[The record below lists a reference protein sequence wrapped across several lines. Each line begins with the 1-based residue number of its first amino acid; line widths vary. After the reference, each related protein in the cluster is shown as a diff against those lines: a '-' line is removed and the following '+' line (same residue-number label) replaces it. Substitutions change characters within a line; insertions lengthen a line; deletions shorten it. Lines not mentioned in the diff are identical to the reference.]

1 MARLRVC
8 LRDLCI
14 FIVVAAYCCCFHS
27 SGMAR
32 FASRLSSLAR
42 PLSLWASALL
52 AATQAEH
59 QEQRRLLPN
68 VVVTQS
74 TPVVELLAGEDEALL
89 IGRHALLVLDRL
101 LDVVDGVARVHVEG
115 DGATHESLDEDLHVE
130 EVVCVAC
137 GCVEVVGFVCCWRMK
152 MRERSAPSSLSVLG
166 TLRWGGELFIGY
178 GEEDSFN
185 EMMSLLRP

>member
-1 MARLRVC
+1 MFVFRAGWLVFVC
-8 LRDLCI
+8 VCATCVYSY
-14 FIVVAAYCCCFHS
+14 IVVAAYCCCFHS

-42 PLSLWASALL
+42 PLSLWTFALL
-52 AATQAEH
+52 AATQAEY
-59 QEQRRLLPN
+59 QEQRRLLLN

-130 EVVCVAC
+130 KVCVVC
-137 GCVEVVGFVCCWRMK
+137 GCVEVVGVCLLLENED
-152 MRERSAPSSLSVLG
+152 ERAFCP
-166 TLRWGGELFIGY
+166 LF
-178 GEEDSFN
+178 S
-185 EMMSLLRP
+185 